1 MKDSVIFYRDWWNAM
16 NAMPQELQLEV
27 YRSVFAYAFEGET
40 PSNPLVAAF
49 TVLMRSAI
57 DRNEGKWNDVRE
69 KRRVA
74 GRKGGLRTQEKY
86 HEANQAN
93 EANQTKQA
101 VNANDNANVNVNVNG
116 KVNEKDKC
124 RKTAFVPPTV
134 EEVEDY
140 IKEKGYRV
148 NVENFI
154 AYYQSN
160 GWRVGAN
167 KMKDWHAA
175 VVSWHIRDKV
185 NIDNKRASI
194 PDANDE
200 WA

>member
-27 YRSVFAYAFEGET
+27 YRSVFAYAFDGET
-40 PSNPLVAAF
+40 PTDPLVSAF

-69 KRRVA
+69 KRRAA
-74 GRKGGLRTQEKY
+74 GRKGGLRTQEKN
-86 HEANQAN
+86 HQANQAN
-93 EANQTKQA
+93 EAVNVNDN
-101 VNANDNANVNVNVNG
+101 VNANANVNGNVNEKVNVND
-116 KVNEKDKC
+116 NNKC

-148 NVENFI
+148 NAENFI

-194 PDANDE
+194 PEANDE